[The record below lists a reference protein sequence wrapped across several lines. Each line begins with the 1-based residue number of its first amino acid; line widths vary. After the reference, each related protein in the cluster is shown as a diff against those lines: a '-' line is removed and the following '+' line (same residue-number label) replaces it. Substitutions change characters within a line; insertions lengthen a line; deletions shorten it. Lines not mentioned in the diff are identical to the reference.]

1 MHGLPSYLIAED
13 EPLLAQAL
21 ARMLA
26 EHWPEA
32 RLAAQAANGAEAIEE
47 FHRTRPDVVFL
58 DVRMPLRDGLDA
70 ARELCETANPPLLVF
85 VTAYDDYAIKAFET
99 EAIDY
104 LLKPVE
110 AERLD
115 QCVARLR
122 KRLSGGESADK
133 LAARVAQLLGQQVT
147 SASRL
152 RFVRAGA
159 GQTVKLI
166 PIDEVLWFEAEDK
179 YITVATRDGDSVI
192 RMALRDLLQQLD
204 PEVFWQIHRGTIVNS
219 RHIAAARR
227 DELGHLAV
235 SMKGR
240 TEALPVSRQFAQLF
254 KQM

>member
-1 MHGLPSYLIAED
+1 MNGSPSYLIAED

-21 ARMLA
+21 VRMLA

-32 RLAAQAANGAEAIEE
+32 RLAAQAANGAEAVEE
-47 FHRTRPDVVFL
+47 FHRARPDVVFL
-58 DVRMPLRDGLDA
+58 DIRMPLRDGLDA
-70 ARELCETANPPLLVF
+70 ARELCEVTNPPLLVF

-104 LLKPVE
+104 LLKPIE
-110 AERLD
+110 AARLD
-115 QCVARLR
+115 QCIARLR
-122 KRLSGGESADK
+122 KRLQGGESADK
-133 LAARVAQLLGQQVT
+133 LAARVAQLLGQQVPN
-147 SASRL
+147 ASRL

-179 YITVATRDGDSVI
+179 YITVATREGDSVI

-204 PEVFWQIHRGTIVNS
+204 PDVFWQIHRGTIVNS

-227 DELGHLAV
+227 DELGHMAV

-240 TEALPVSRQFAQLF
+240 TESLPVSRQFAQLF